1 MGIATEVSM
10 KFTILVL
17 LVCVSLLDL
26 GQAQSGG
33 FMAANRQKKRRQIL
47 EEVLAEIE
55 DEESSRE
62 KRQTSSCRRGF
73 HQPNYSYQ
81 GKNYLLS
88 WRHGCT
94 EFSQSEADSFCR
106 NSNMRPISI
115 DDSQEEREIRDL
127 ILREKQKYIWT
138 GGKPLALAG
147 RSPGHQDGGTTTWP
161 GLKLG
166 VLTVLSRII
175 GWVTSSVLLF
185 STISTTTESLSMMS
199 GVGTRSQSFVKL
211 EYLIFLSIMV
221 CFYLK
226 TLRCDKY
233 INLVD

>member
-1 MGIATEVSM
+1 MGTVARALKESLLGAEISM
-10 KFTILVL
+10 KFLIFMLI
-17 LVCVSLLDL
+17 VCVSLIEL

-33 FMAANRQKKRRQIL
+33 FIAANRQKKRREIL

-94 EFSQSEADSFCR
+94 EFSQNEADSFCR

-115 DDSQEEREIRDL
+115 DDSQEEKEIRDL

-138 GGKPLALAG
+138 GGKLSGFDRSISWPSG
-147 RSPGHQDGGTTTWP
+147 RRYDNVAWPQTGGANRPQPDNRVGDEFCVAVLNNFYDDG
-161 GLKLG
+161 
-166 VLTVLSRII
+166 
-175 GWVTSSVLLF
+175 VTFHDVGCRHKKPVICEA
-185 STISTTTESLSMMS
+185 ST
-199 GVGTRSQSFVKL
+199 
-211 EYLIFLSIMV
+211 
-221 CFYLK
+221 
-226 TLRCDKY
+226 
-233 INLVD
+233 